1 MSVLNAMSGIYHLGW
16 GIERIVAVVW
26 RNGRDLAG
34 GLIGLIQ
41 QVMI

>member
-1 MSVLNAMSGIYHLGW
+1 MGRIYHLWW
-16 GIERIVAVVW
+16 GVERIVAIVW
-26 RNGRDLAG
+26 RNGRDLTG